1 MMKIDVSY
9 EALLQALVEAIRDE
23 RDHGAAMM
31 GLVSRLVEDG
41 CQQDWFEA
49 HWKTNARLR
58 LAQMACGRMP
68 KDWRSA
74 APVLEVIAEGVRW
87 ALKADEIDSESRAIL
102 LAIMRLADVERRVQ
116 KVTAPKPRH
125 VAKSARRRKANGAG
139 AVRSGRRAAQAARP
153 AASPQAMAGHNAGP
167 TAAKI
172 APARKVKRAKP
183 ARRRQRRRSREGPP
197 AGDDP
202 EDPADGKDRCGAQGE
217 AFEAGEPD
225 SDAGA
230 ARQGCGL
237 GEGDDPEDPAD
248 CDQDRCGAQGQ
259 AFEAGEPTDAGAA
272 RQGSASAQAA
282 IRKIRPTAKTAAA
295 RKASVQLVSDSA
307 GAARQGCGLGEGGD
321 PEDPADGKDRCG
333 AQGQAFE
340 AGEPDSDAGAARYSF
355 GAIASGTGR
364 QGAGTCPDRA
374 GAQAERCRPG
384 EHQARDASH
393 RDVTAT
399 CWRDQMLEV
408 ETQAA
413 GGRPQPAP
421 A

>member
-116 KVTAPKPRH
+116 RVTAPKPGH

-139 AVRSGRRAAQAARP
+139 AVRRGRRAAQAAKP

-183 ARRRQRRRSREGPP
+183 ARRRQTP
-197 AGDDP
+197 AQSP
-202 EDPADGKDRCGAQGE
+202 RL
-217 AFEAGEPD
+217 
-225 SDAGA
+225 
-230 ARQGCGL
+230 GL
-237 GEGDDPEDPAD
+237 GEAADPAD
-248 CDQDRCGAQGQ
+248 CADAAVRKAKRSKPVSRTQTPAQL
-259 AFEAGEPTDAGAA
+259 AKAP
-272 RQGSASAQAA
+272 ASAQAA
-282 IRKIRPTAKTAAA
+282 IRKIRPT
-295 RKASVQLVSDSA
+295 
-307 GAARQGCGLGEGGD
+307 RQ
-321 PEDPADGKDRCG
+321 DRCG

-340 AGEPDSDAGAARYSF
+340 AGEPDSDAGAARQGSGL
-355 GAIASGTGR
+355 GAGGDPEDPADCGQDRCGAQGQAFEAGEPNPDAGAAR
-364 QGAGTCPDRA
+364 QGSGLGAGDDPEDPADGKDRC
-374 GAQAERCRPG
+374 GAQG
-384 EHQARDASH
+384 QAREASDPEL
-393 RDVTAT
+393 R
-399 CWRDQMLEV
+399 RRRSSPRLRPRRRRRS
-408 ETQAA
+408 
-413 GGRPQPAP
+413 GRSGRRQRPLRCARPSVRSR
-421 A
+421 

>member
-116 KVTAPKPRH
+116 RVTAPKPRH

-139 AVRSGRRAAQAARP
+139 AVRRGRRAAQAARP

-183 ARRRQRRRSREGPP
+183 ARRRQTP
-197 AGDDP
+197 AQLAKA
-202 EDPADGKDRCGAQGE
+202 PASAKA
-217 AFEAGEPD
+217 
-225 SDAGA
+225 S
-230 ARQGCGL
+230 
-237 GEGDDPEDPAD
+237 DPEDPAD
-248 CDQDRCGAQGQ
+248 CGQDRCGAQGQ
-259 AFEAGEPTDAGAA
+259 AFEAGEPDLDAGAA
-272 RQGSASAQAA
+272 RQGS
-282 IRKIRPTAKTAAA
+282 
-295 RKASVQLVSDSA
+295 
-307 GAARQGCGLGEGGD
+307 GLGEGGD

-340 AGEPDSDAGAARYSF
+340 ASDPDSDAGAARQGSGLGEGGDPEDPADCGQDRCGAQGQAFEAGEPDSDAGAARQ
-355 GAIASGTGR
+355 GSGL
-364 QGAGTCPDRA
+364 GAGGDPEDPADGKDRC
-374 GAQAERCRPG
+374 GAQG
-384 EHQARDASH
+384 QS
-393 RDVTAT
+393 
-399 CWRDQMLEV
+399 
-408 ETQAA
+408 
-413 GGRPQPAP
+413 AP
-421 A
+421 E

>member
-31 GLVSRLVEDG
+31 SLVSRLVEDG

-139 AVRSGRRAAQAARP
+139 AVRRGRRAAQAARP

-183 ARRRQRRRSREGPP
+183 ARRRHTP
-197 AGDDP
+197 AQSAKP
-202 EDPADGKDRCGAQGE
+202 LASPKPAM
-217 AFEAGEPD
+217 
-225 SDAGA
+225 
-230 ARQGCGL
+230 
-237 GEGDDPEDPAD
+237 
-248 CDQDRCGAQGQ
+248 
-259 AFEAGEPTDAGAA
+259 
-272 RQGSASAQAA
+272 
-282 IRKIRPTAKTAAA
+282 RKIRPTATRPLRCA
-295 RKASVQLVSDSA
+295 RPSVRS
-307 GAARQGCGLGEGGD
+307 R
-321 PEDPADGKDRCG
+321 
-333 AQGQAFE
+333 
-340 AGEPDSDAGAARYSF
+340 
-355 GAIASGTGR
+355 
-364 QGAGTCPDRA
+364 
-374 GAQAERCRPG
+374 
-384 EHQARDASH
+384 
-393 RDVTAT
+393 
-399 CWRDQMLEV
+399 
-408 ETQAA
+408 
-413 GGRPQPAP
+413 
-421 A
+421 

>member
-31 GLVSRLVEDG
+31 SLVSRLVEDG

-116 KVTAPKPRH
+116 RVTAPKPRH

-139 AVRSGRRAAQAARP
+139 AVRRGRRAAQAARP

-183 ARRRQRRRSREGPP
+183 ARRRQTPAQSAKPLASAKPAIRKIRPTATKTAAVRKAKRSKPVSRTQTP
-197 AGDDP
+197 AQLAKAP
-202 EDPADGKDRCGAQGE
+202 
-217 AFEAGEPD
+217 
-225 SDAGA
+225 
-230 ARQGCGL
+230 
-237 GEGDDPEDPAD
+237 
-248 CDQDRCGAQGQ
+248 
-259 AFEAGEPTDAGAA
+259 
-272 RQGSASAQAA
+272 ASAQAA
-282 IRKIRPTAKTAAA
+282 IRKIRPTAAKTAAA
-295 RKASVQLVSDSA
+295 RKAKRSKPVSRTQTPAQLA
-307 GAARQGCGLGEGGD
+307 KA
-321 PEDPADGKDRCG
+321 PA
-333 AQGQAFE
+333 
-340 AGEPDSDAGAARYSF
+340 S
-355 GAIASGTGR
+355 
-364 QGAGTCPDRA
+364 
-374 GAQAERCRPG
+374 AQATIRKIRP
-384 EHQARDASH
+384 
-393 RDVTAT
+393 TAKT
-399 CWRDQMLEV
+399 
-408 ETQAA
+408 AA
-413 GGRPQPAP
+413 VRKAKRSPSQ
-421 A
+421 

>member
-31 GLVSRLVEDG
+31 SLVSRLVEDG

-116 KVTAPKPRH
+116 RVTAPKPGH

-139 AVRSGRRAAQAARP
+139 AVRRGRRAAQAAKP

-183 ARRRQRRRSREGPP
+183 ARRRQTPAQFAKAPASAKPAIRKIRPTAKIAAVRKAKRSKPVSRTQTP
-197 AGDDP
+197 AQL
-202 EDPADGKDRCGAQGE
+202 AKAAASAQ
-217 AFEAGEPD
+217 A
-225 SDAGA
+225 S
-230 ARQGCGL
+230 
-237 GEGDDPEDPAD
+237 DPEDPAD

-259 AFEAGEPTDAGAA
+259 AFEAGEPDSDAGAA
-272 RQGSASAQAA
+272 RQGS
-282 IRKIRPTAKTAAA
+282 
-295 RKASVQLVSDSA
+295 
-307 GAARQGCGLGEGGD
+307 GLGAGGD

-340 AGEPDSDAGAARYSF
+340 AGEPDSDAGAARQ
-355 GAIASGTGR
+355 GSGLS
-364 QGAGTCPDRA
+364 AGDDPEDPADGKDRC
-374 GAQAERCRPG
+374 GAQGQACRS
-384 EHQARDASH
+384 R
-393 RDVTAT
+393 
-399 CWRDQMLEV
+399 
-408 ETQAA
+408 
-413 GGRPQPAP
+413 
-421 A
+421 